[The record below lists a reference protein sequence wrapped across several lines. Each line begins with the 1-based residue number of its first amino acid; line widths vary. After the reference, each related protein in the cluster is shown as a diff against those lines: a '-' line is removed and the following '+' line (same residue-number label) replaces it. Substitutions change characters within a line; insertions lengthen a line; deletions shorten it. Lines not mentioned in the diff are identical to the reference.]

1 MNAFCF
7 FLIKIFI
14 KEKANK
20 KPMHSRILLGRQT
33 MPMHGKSLNHLML
46 LDQIQMKSSPK
57 LYPTMG
63 CQVITKRHL
72 FYHYF
77 TKVCLCLFYSMQCNA
92 ISIAIYC
99 FCRIRNPMRS
109 TAKESNPN
117 CAGTRKASAQ
127 TKQCQPGNTHMKVCQ
142 FFKRNIQK

>member
-77 TKVCLCLFYSMQCNA
+77 TKVCLFLFYSMQCKCNFHCNLLFLQDKKSYEEYRKRVKSKLRWDKEGLGPNKTMSA
-92 ISIAIYC
+92 WKYTHEGLSI
-99 FCRIRNPMRS
+99 F
-109 TAKESNPN
+109 
-117 CAGTRKASAQ
+117 
-127 TKQCQPGNTHMKVCQ
+127 
-142 FFKRNIQK
+142 